1 MATQQRIRVADE
13 VWVATA
19 LLHRQ
24 NPERDDFTVGEIAER
39 AAEESSGVARPLRP
53 GFVVHVSQHCVA
65 GKTPNPG
72 RYRMLIETER
82 GRRRL
87 FRPSD
92 PYHPERRG
100 GKTMP
105 RTEEIPFEYRDLID
119 WYHADFVGAATIPI
133 PPDPI
138 LSLLDIGKSLRATE
152 AADTLVR
159 RLRESGR

>member
-1 MATQQRIRVADE
+1 MARANIRVADE

-19 LLHRQ
+19 LLHQ
-24 NPERDDFTVGEIAER
+24 QHPEREDFTVSEITHR
-39 AAEESSGVARPLRP
+39 AAEESSGGSGPLRP

-65 GKTPNPG
+65 SKAPNPG

-92 PYHPERRG
+92 PYHPDRRG
-100 GKTMP
+100 GKTVP
-105 RTEEIPFEYRDLID
+105 RDEEIPWAYRALIG
-119 WYHADFVGAATIPI
+119 WYHSEYVGPATIPI
-133 PPDPI
+133 PVDPI
-138 LSLLDIGKSLRATE
+138 LSLLEVGKSLRATE

-159 RLRESGR
+159 RLRESSR

>member
-1 MATQQRIRVADE
+1 MATQRIRVADE

-19 LLHRQ
+19 LLHQQ
-24 NPERDDFTVGEIAER
+24 NPEREDFTVAEITER
-39 AAEESSGVARPLRP
+39 AAEESSGSLRPLRP

-65 GKTPNPG
+65 SKAPNPG

-87 FRPSD
+87 FRPGD

-100 GKTMP
+100 GKDVP
-105 RTEEIPFEYRDLID
+105 RTEEIPFEYRDLIG
-119 WYHADFVGAATIPI
+119 WYHAEYVGAATIPI

-159 RLRESGR
+159 RLREAGR

>member
-1 MATQQRIRVADE
+1 MATQRIRVADE

-19 LLHRQ
+19 LLHQ
-24 NPERDDFTVGEIAER
+24 KNPEREDFTVAEIAER
-39 AAEESSGVARPLRP
+39 AAAESSGRSRPLRP

-65 GKTPNPG
+65 SKAPNPG

-87 FRPSD
+87 FRPGD

-100 GKTMP
+100 GKDIP
-105 RTEEIPFEYRDLID
+105 RTEEIPSEYRDLIG
-119 WYHADFVGAATIPI
+119 WYHAEYVGAATIPI

-152 AADTLVR
+152 AADTLIR
-159 RLRESGR
+159 RLREAGR